1 MKEKMVGSALRIAL
15 FIVALAVVAGEARAE
30 SRPTRFWN
38 LTRNT
43 ISKFHLAP
51 AGTSDWGPNECM
63 NDKDG
68 AVEPDERLRITD
80 VRSGSYD
87 AKLTDLTGRVCIIR
101 GIRIEAGAIFS
112 IEEKELISCD
122 R

>member
-80 VRSGSYD
+80 VRPGSYD